1 MATVFYFALIHIRKG
16 MLPMPRYRRC
26 RQPNCHA
33 MVQFPNHYC
42 PKHFEHEAEYLA
54 NRQRWARKHS
64 EQYQHK
70 EKQYNHHYNTVTRN
84 RNDNRSEQYRFYR
97 SKQWVDLRQSVLNH
111 DHYLCQYCKAIGK
124 LTPNSK
130 TVDHIIPIAFDHNL
144 MASSSNLATIC
155 NKCHRLKTKWEQEY
169 YGTGQGMEMKNV
181 PEISE
186 ISKIV
191 LLMHQK

>member
-1 MATVFYFALIHIRKG
+1 
-16 MLPMPRYRRC
+16 
-26 RQPNCHA
+26 

-42 PKHFEHEAEYLA
+42 PKHFEHEAQYLA

-64 EQYQHK
+64 EQYKHK
-70 EKQYNHHYNTVTRN
+70 EKQYNHYYNTVTRN
-84 RNDNRSEQYRFYR
+84 RNDNRSEQYKFYR

-111 DHYLCQYCKAIGK
+111 DHYLCQYCKVIGK

-130 TVDHIIPIAFDHNL
+130 TVDHIIPIAFDHKL
-144 MASSSNLATIC
+144 MASSRNLATIC

>member
-33 MVQFPNHYC
+33 MVQFPNHYY

-64 EQYQHK
+64 EQYK
-70 EKQYNHHYNTVTRN
+70 
-84 RNDNRSEQYRFYR
+84 FYR

-130 TVDHIIPIAFDHNL
+130 TSPRYGQVRRTAHR
-144 MASSSNLATIC
+144 TIS
-155 NKCHRLKTKWEQEY
+155 L
-169 YGTGQGMEMKNV
+169 
-181 PEISE
+181 
-186 ISKIV
+186 
-191 LLMHQK
+191 